1 MPTHRLYGL
10 ACYPWDQILRS
21 FLTSKYSGKL
31 DKNGVYEQKL
41 AAAKAEQELSQS
53 CFSAGH
59 ASHSLYLD
67 PRHKREDFDP
77 ARLGWHRNAKS
88 VTSSSKKSP
97 IINTKWACNNSTM
110 PTFVPVTLFW
120 TQEHFCFNN
129 SWWISYI
136 SMFKLRGVKYHLLS
150 CKISSIPRFFIIS
163 NIFNLLKFW
172 ITYYFWSLS
181 STKRKEQQRK
191 SSFAV
196 SLFEN
201 LSIEVI
207 WQGHFLRG
215 FGSFS
220 NYFTTASKWQS
231 QAQLWK
237 KSYELLA
244 WHAITRTPVRTP
256 ADMWWGSL
264 NFWLRWRVS
273 WCGREIHLN

>member
-1 MPTHRLYGL
+1 M
-10 ACYPWDQILRS
+10 I
-21 FLTSKYSGKL
+21 
-31 DKNGVYEQKL
+31 
-41 AAAKAEQELSQS
+41 
-53 CFSAGH
+53 
-59 ASHSLYLD
+59 
-67 PRHKREDFDP
+67 
-77 ARLGWHRNAKS
+77 
-88 VTSSSKKSP
+88 
-97 IINTKWACNNSTM
+97 
-110 PTFVPVTLFW
+110 
-120 TQEHFCFNN
+120 
-129 SWWISYI
+129 
-136 SMFKLRGVKYHLLS
+136 KLRGVK
-150 CKISSIPRFFIIS
+150 ISPFVRQDFL
-163 NIFNLLKFW
+163 NLQIFHHIQHFQPHEIL
-172 ITYYFWSLS
+172 ITFYIWGLS

-201 LSIEVI
+201 LIIEVI